1 MTPAKVSHQYQS
13 TLQET
18 RRRQNQASLNLRK
31 DQA

>member
-1 MTPAKVSHQYQS
+1 MTPAKVSSQYKS

-18 RRRQNQASLNLRK
+18 HGRQNQASLNLIK